1 MFDVYTNFNSFRSRN
16 SSISYKD
23 FSIQQKLDDKK
34 IHTASSPNDIN
45 GINFLSQIGHSA
57 YSDLIA
63 LKLDVNTST
72 YLGYM
77 KKMCNL
83 LVS

>member
-1 MFDVYTNFNSFRSRN
+1 MGIKWEPN
-16 SSISYKD
+16 KD
-23 FSIQQKLDDKK
+23 KELNEKYVQFYGE
-34 IHTASSPNDIN
+34 NGIN

-63 LKLDVNTST
+63 LILDVNIST

-83 LVS
+83 L

>member
-1 MFDVYTNFNSFRSRN
+1 MYTQTSTNLEVVT
-16 SSISYKD
+16 SISYKD

-34 IHTASSPNDIN
+34 IHITSSPNGIN

-77 KKMCNL
+77 KEMCNL
-83 LVS
+83 L